1 MKEETVNQKLRQLPS
16 VEELLSTPQLQKRI
30 VQVSHVMVTTGCR
43 EVLSKLRETIL
54 NGDLVPKLDDII
66 EKVEETLQ
74 SRFSFSLQK
83 VINGTGVILHTNLGR
98 APLGREV
105 MQHLTE
111 VAENYNNLEMELNS
125 GKRGQRGVLVE
136 QYLKELT
143 GAEAGLVVNNNAGA
157 VLLILQALTSG
168 KEVIISR
175 GELVQIG
182 GGFRIPEILS
192 LSGAILKE
200 IGTTN
205 QTLLE
210 DYKNAISEN
219 TACLLKVHH
228 SNFKMEGFVKET
240 ALEEL
245 VKLGQKQDLVTIFD
259 LGSGALLDTKQFG
272 LAHEPT
278 IQEAVQSGVD
288 LVAFSGDKLL
298 GGPQAGII
306 VGKKV
311 FVEKLK
317 KYPLYRALRV
327 AKLTLSVLEITLLH
341 YLKREATEK
350 IPIWKMI
357 STSNDN
363 LKSRGEKIIQKSKN
377 QKITLKESQ
386 SFLGGGSL
394 PQQSLPTYVLSF
406 DSGSAP
412 EILSEKFRKLRPPVI
427 GRIEDEKFVLDLRT
441 VFPEQDDLMVESIR
455 KVLA

>member
-1 MKEETVNQKLRQLPS
+1 MKEETINQKFRQLPS
-16 VEELLSTPQLQKRI
+16 VEELLSTPQLQKRTE
-30 VQVSHVMVTTGCR
+30 QVSHLIVATSCR

-66 EKVEETLQ
+66 EKVEETLE

-98 APLGREV
+98 APLGKDAME
-105 MQHLTE
+105 HLTE

-157 VLLILQALTSG
+157 VLLILQALAKG

-192 LSGAILKE
+192 LSGASLKE

-210 DYKNAISEN
+210 DYRNAISEN
-219 TACLLKVHH
+219 TAGLLKVHH

-245 VKLGQKQDLVTIFD
+245 VKLGREQNLVTIFD

-278 IQEAVQSGVD
+278 VPEAVQTGVD

-311 FVEKLK
+311 LIEKLK

-341 YLKREATEK
+341 YLKKETPEK

-357 STSNDN
+357 SNSKEN
-363 LKSRGEKIIQKSKN
+363 LKSRGEKIIQKSKK
-377 QKITLKESQ
+377 QTITLKESQ

-406 DSGSAP
+406 NSDFAP

-427 GRIEDEKFVLDLRT
+427 GRIEDENFVLDLRT
-441 VFPEQDDLMVESIR
+441 IFPEQDDLIVESIR

>member
-1 MKEETVNQKLRQLPS
+1 MKEEIVNQKLRQLPS
-16 VEELLSTPQLQKRI
+16 VEELLETPPLKKRMAE
-30 VQVSHVMVTTGCR
+30 VSHVMVTTSCR

-54 NGDLVPKLDDII
+54 NGDSVPKLNEII
-66 EKVEETLQ
+66 SRVEKNLDSLLT
-74 SRFSFSLQK
+74 FSLQK

-98 APLGREV
+98 APLGKDV
-105 MQHLTE
+105 VTHLSE
-111 VAENYNNLEMELNS
+111 IAENYNNLELELES
-125 GKRGQRGVLVE
+125 GKRGQRGVLIE
-136 QYLKELT
+136 KYLRELT

-157 VLLILQALTSG
+157 VLLILQALAKG

-210 DYKNAISEN
+210 DYRNAISEN
-219 TACLLKVHH
+219 TAGFLKVHH

-245 VKLGQKQDLVTIFD
+245 VKLGREQNLVTIFD

-272 LAHEPT
+272 LAHELT
-278 IQEAVQSGVD
+278 VQEAVQTGVD

-306 VGKKV
+306 VGKKDLI
-311 FVEKLK
+311 EKLK
-317 KYPLYRALRV
+317 KHPLYRVLRV
-327 AKLTLSVLEITLLH
+327 AKLTLSALEATLLY
-341 YLKREATEK
+341 YLKKEASEK
-350 IPIWKMI
+350 IPVWRMI
-357 STSNDN
+357 STSKES
-363 LKSRGEKIIQKSKN
+363 LKARAEKITQKLKN
-377 QKITLKESQ
+377 QQITLRESQ

-394 PQQSLPTYVLSF
+394 PQQSLATYVLSF
-406 DSGSAP
+406 NSDTAP
-412 EILSEKFRKLRPPVI
+412 EILAEKFRKLRPPII
-427 GRIEDEKFVLDLRT
+427 GRIENESFVLDLRT
-441 VFPEQDDLMVESIR
+441 VFSEQDELIVESIR
-455 KVLA
+455 QALK